1 MPTAWW
7 LRPVKNEARVGEHR
21 EVTWKRLKGAPPA
34 ASASMC
40 GVPMSEPKAPRWPK
54 PVSSRTMATTFGAP
68 AGGLGSWGKRG
79 VDSAAVKPICW
90 GSSMAREV
98 DRRAARGAAAQG

>member
-7 LRPVKNEARVGEHR
+7 LRPVKKEARVGEHR

-40 GVPMSEPKAPRWPK
+40 GVPMSEPKEPRWPK
-54 PVSSRTMATTFGAP
+54 PVSSSTMAMTFGAP
-68 AGGLGSWGKRG
+68 GRRLGVGGEAGRRLGRG
-79 VDSAAVKPICW
+79 EADLLGFVHGP
-90 GSSMAREV
+90 
-98 DRRAARGAAAQG
+98 RG